1 MDISVVGAGYVGLV
15 TAVGLASI
23 GHNLVC
29 IDIDEDRVDLI
40 NRAESPFYEKGL
52 DEALR
57 TCVREK
63 ANLRAS
69 WDYDEIIN
77 TKVTYICVNTCSDSG
92 ENADFSHVRQSA
104 RRIGETLAGKEGYHI
119 VVMKSSVVPGTTEEI
134 IAPLLEQYSGKRVGK
149 DLGVAVNP
157 EFLQEGKAL
166 HCFLN
171 SDRIV
176 VGEYDRR
183 SGSFVEEIYNGFRA
197 PVLRTGMRTAEMI
210 KFASNAFLAT
220 RISFINEIGNLCKKL
235 GIDVYEVADGMGLD
249 PRIGRA
255 FLNAGIGFGGS
266 CLPKDLEALLKQ
278 YEKMGEK
285 SAVLSAVAQ
294 ANKSQPEK
302 IMEIVGRRLGKLSDK
317 KIAVLGMAF
326 KPDTDDIRNA
336 PAIETVRQLLHEGAR
351 VRVYDPKAMQKAREI
366 FSEDIQYGDGVAD
379 TIEDCDCVLILTEWD
394 EFKDENLYS
403 GKIVIDGRR
412 ALHPEK
418 ARRICQSYEGV
429 CW

>member
-1 MDISVVGAGYVGLV
+1 
-15 TAVGLASI
+15 
-23 GHNLVC
+23 
-29 IDIDEDRVDLI
+29 
-40 NRAESPFYEKGL
+40 
-52 DEALR
+52 
-57 TCVREK
+57 
-63 ANLRAS
+63 
-69 WDYDEIIN
+69 
-77 TKVTYICVNTCSDSG
+77 
-92 ENADFSHVRQSA
+92 
-104 RRIGETLAGKEGYHI
+104 
-119 VVMKSSVVPGTTEEI
+119 
-134 IAPLLEQYSGKRVGK
+134 
-149 DLGVAVNP
+149 
-157 EFLQEGKAL
+157 
-166 HCFLN
+166 
-171 SDRIV
+171 
-176 VGEYDRR
+176 
-183 SGSFVEEIYNGFRA
+183 
-197 PVLRTGMRTAEMI
+197 MRTAEMI

-294 ANKSQPEK
+294 
-302 IMEIVGRRLGKLSDK
+302 
-317 KIAVLGMAF
+317 
-326 KPDTDDIRNA
+326 
-336 PAIETVRQLLHEGAR
+336 
-351 VRVYDPKAMQKAREI
+351 VYDPKAMQKAREI